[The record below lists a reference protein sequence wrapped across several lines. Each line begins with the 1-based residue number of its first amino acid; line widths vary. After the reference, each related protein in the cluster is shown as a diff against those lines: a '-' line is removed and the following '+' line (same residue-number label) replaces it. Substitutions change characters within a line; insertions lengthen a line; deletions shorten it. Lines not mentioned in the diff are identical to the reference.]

1 MIESLKRTFSL
12 LPKKDHFK
20 FFVIFLMMIFASFV
34 EVIGIGMIPAFVVMI
49 AEPDKVLSL
58 QVVGPILGQLG
69 ITSSQSLAL
78 FGAVILI
85 ALYMFKNVYLTFYKY
100 IKMKFVYNRK
110 VYLQNRLFKAYMTA
124 PYTFFMNRNSAEL
137 LRNVTSEVS
146 KMITGTVMPFLEI
159 SLKVIMFILIISG
172 LVYLEPLITL
182 ITILMMGGTG
192 YLFLKLTQERTRES
206 GRISR
211 VALGDINRV
220 ILQALGGFKDARVLN
235 REKSFLSQYDKH
247 ARIHVKTGIYQSIV
261 KELPKPIIESLM
273 VTGILTITLIMVYEG
288 RAFSEIIPILTLF
301 GVAAVKLMPVFNSV
315 IQQVTKIGYSED
327 SVNVIFDDL
336 YTLENEYVG
345 FRNKILAD
353 TEKLKLQNSIELKNI
368 SFKYPNSDEYAVK
381 NINLTIKN
389 GSVVGF
395 VGASGAGKTTLVDII
410 LGLLEPEDGIITV
423 DGVDIR
429 DNIRGWMKNIGYIQQ
444 SNYLMDQKIFRNI
457 AFGVPKKEIDEEKL
471 NAAIKAAQLEETIA
485 RLPRGLKTRTG
496 ERGTRLSGGQQQR
509 IGIARALY
517 NNPQVLIMD
526 EATSALDNITEK
538 YVIEAIERLRGDRT
552 IIMIAHRLTTVQNCD
567 RIYLLD
573 DGEIIDS
580 GTYEELLVKSPKFRE
595 MSLVDDLD
603 D

>member
-1 MIESLKRTFSL
+1 MIASLRRTFGL
-12 LPKKDHFK
+12 LPKKDRFK
-20 FFVIFLMMIFASFV
+20 FFLLLLMMIIASFL
-34 EVIGIGMIPAFVVMI
+34 EVLGIGMIPAFVVMI

-58 QVVGPILGQLG
+58 QIVGPILEQLG
-69 ITSSQSLAL
+69 ITTSQRLAL

-85 ALYMFKNVYLTFYKY
+85 ALYLFKNIYLTFYKY
-100 IKMKFVYNRK
+100 IKMKFIYNRK

-124 PYTFFMNRNSAEL
+124 PYTFFMGRNSAEL

-182 ITILMMGGTG
+182 ITIFLMGGTG
-192 YLFLKLTQERTRES
+192 YIFLKLTQEKTRDS
-206 GRISR
+206 GKISR
-211 VALGDINRV
+211 IALGDINRV

-573 DGEIIDS
+573 NGEIIDS